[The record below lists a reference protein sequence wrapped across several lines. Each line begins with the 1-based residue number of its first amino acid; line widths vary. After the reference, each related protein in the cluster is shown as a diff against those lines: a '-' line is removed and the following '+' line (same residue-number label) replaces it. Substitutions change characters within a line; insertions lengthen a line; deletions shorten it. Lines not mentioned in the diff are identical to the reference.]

1 MSMGSQEKSMD
12 VSMKKQQQNGGSPS
26 PALPELSPEA
36 RGRHRPPKRVSVVYY
51 LCRNGHLEHPHFIEV
66 PLSSSRGLLLK
77 DFVERLNDLRGKGM
91 PALYSW
97 SCKRSYRNGFVW
109 HDLCENDMIYPTN
122 GNEYILKGSEL
133 LEGSLSST
141 PGTNSLFIWFLFG
154 LFFPDHFA
162 QPHSL
167 FIDSQRQLRAHPPP
181 VAVTKQDVEKDSST
195 SASSPSTDNGKL
207 PQAPDSPPP
216 AAVDASTQTKAASQN
231 ICNRGVSTEEP
242 YTEDADRNER
252 LRRDQPVAT
261 CAIRVSAPS
270 SSEENPETP
279 ESLIHRSI
287 RVTEAKPEAEWA
299 EGSKTTVA
307 DMLMQ
312 LISCGAISIR
322 NNGHRFVPAY
332 QQRGSPGESRRI
344 DDSGKFL
351 HKSGSSSQ
359 SNFLSEKPRLL
370 VVGPERQQAA
380 PRLMP
385 PLERSS
391 NNSER
396 SSNSVAEEEWP
407 EPEEK
412 EARLKCIPLTI
423 RTTQSKPA
431 KCSPHRDHDRT
442 QLSDSANDAGGC
454 RRPLEICKHIM
465 DALPDGKPSERLEE
479 FMEEEKKVVGTEE
492 N

>member
-1 MSMGSQEKSMD
+1 MSVGSQEKSMD
-12 VSMKKQQQNGGSPS
+12 VSMKKSQQNGGRPS

-66 PLSSSRGLLLK
+66 PLSSSRSLLLK
-77 DFVERLNDLRGKGM
+77 DFVKRLNALRGKGM

-141 PGTNSLFIWFLFG
+141 P
-154 LFFPDHFA
+154 DC
-162 QPHSL
+162 
-167 FIDSQRQLRAHPPP
+167 QRQLRAHLPP
-181 VAVTKQDVEKDSST
+181 VVVTKQDVEEDSST

-207 PQAPDSPPP
+207 PQAPDSSPP
-216 AAVDASTQTKAASQN
+216 VDASTQTNAASQN

-242 YTEDADRNER
+242 DTEDAEGDES
-252 LRRDQPVAT
+252 LRRDQP
-261 CAIRVSAPS
+261 
-270 SSEENPETP
+270 SSEENHETP
-279 ESLIHRSI
+279 ESLNVSKRTHQSI
-287 RVTEAKPEAEWA
+287 RVMEAEPEAEWA

-344 DDSGKFL
+344 DDSGRFL

-359 SNFLSEKPRLL
+359 SNLLSEKPRLQ
-370 VVGPERQQAA
+370 VIGREHQQAA

-396 SSNSVAEEEWP
+396 SSNSVVEEEWP

-431 KCSPHRDHDRT
+431 KCSPHGDHDRT
-442 QLSDSANDAGGC
+442 QLSDSASDAGGC
-454 RRPLEICKHIM
+454 RRPLGICKHIVA
-465 DALPDGKPSERLEE
+465 ALPDGKPSERLDE